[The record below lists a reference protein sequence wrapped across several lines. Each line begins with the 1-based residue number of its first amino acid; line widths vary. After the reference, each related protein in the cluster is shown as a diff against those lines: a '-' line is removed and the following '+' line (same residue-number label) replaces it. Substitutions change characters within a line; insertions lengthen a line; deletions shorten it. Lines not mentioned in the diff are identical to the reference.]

1 MVIGLSILMS
11 TNFLMPLSPACTKL
25 GWRKVPGRVQNS
37 RLVPELIDVPCRA
50 DCMSPRV
57 SAQPLEVVFPS
68 VFGSECKRRLMLI
81 GPENDQGTIYSGLA
95 TDIHQV

>member
-1 MVIGLSILMS
+1 
-11 TNFLMPLSPACTKL
+11 
-25 GWRKVPGRVQNS
+25 
-37 RLVPELIDVPCRA
+37 
-50 DCMSPRV
+50 MSPRV
-57 SAQPLEVVFPS
+57 SAQPLGVVFPS